1 MGRGWGTGDSLLRA
15 SIVDLSPRSNLVCV
29 WATTSSSTMR
39 TLAIRLRYNSSS
51 QQNTSTNGIGSK
63 HLWHVS
69 SLQFEIVYACRLDKL
84 LLEWNKTNNTNI
96 GWTQGLI
103 SNDFLNEKCE
113 VTGKTLHRW
122 LSTHYIQNY
131 PPIACSA
138 VEPVLLLVILFRE
151 PVEFVLDVLLT
162 DRKTSIMLCFTIS
175 QWQIELNSEGIIT
188 VSLTYKSVYRS
199 V

>member
-103 SNDFLNEKCE
+103 SNGFLNE
-113 VTGKTLHRW
+113 VWSNWNNITSMTIHPLHPK
-122 LSTHYIQNY
+122 LPTH
-131 PPIACSA
+131 C
-138 VEPVLLLVILFRE
+138 LFRSWACAATGYT
-151 PVEFVLDVLLT
+151 F
-162 DRKTSIMLCFTIS
+162 
-175 QWQIELNSEGIIT
+175 
-188 VSLTYKSVYRS
+188 
-199 V
+199 